1 MTAHLSRRTLDTP
14 MHELIAAPFLGE
26 HFLLRP
32 GAVNGV
38 KLPRARYEEL
48 ALAPSDMPC
57 PSRTA
62 EAARRAFG
70 LNLTGRRLA
79 ETVLVRGR
87 SPLGYS
93 RASYELNL
101 GCNWDCEHCYLG
113 LKQFRGLAWDQRMA
127 MLHAVRRGSRVSSA
141 HGRCAADRPR
151 L

>member
-1 MTAHLSRRTLDTP
+1 

-32 GAVNGV
+32 GAVNGMR
-38 KLPRARYEEL
+38 LPRARYEEL
-48 ALAPSDMPC
+48 ASAPADMPC
-57 PSRTA
+57 PSWTA

-70 LNLTGRRLA
+70 LYLTERRLA
-79 ETVLVRGR
+79 EAILVRGR

-113 LKQFRGLAWDQRMA
+113 LKQFRGLAW
-127 MLHAVRRGSRVSSA
+127 RR
-141 HGRCAADRPR
+141 
-151 L
+151 